1 MSLTV
6 KIRGDASH
14 FDKTIGSVNK
24 GMSQLGI
31 GIAAVGAAATA
42 AAGVAALKFIDFAKS
57 ASQAASGVESLK
69 MQFEVLLGSADAAGK
84 RIEEITRFAASTPFE
99 VDELA
104 RTSKLL
110 QTLGGT
116 LLATGEGLRMVGDAT
131 AIAGQPIEEMGL
143 HIGRLFNALTSGTS
157 AGEAVARLQEVGL
170 ITGVAKNQF
179 EALAAAQKKGTQP
192 ILTQNQALT
201 LLQNVM
207 SQTSG
212 AMAKLSATTEGKL
225 SNMADAV
232 SQFKVA
238 FGTGLNEGVRAGA
251 EAMSKGLSS
260 MQNEAEQAGKT
271 VGALIANAVNGDFE
285 LLIETGKLIG
295 SALLDG
301 MKLSFQVAGG
311 EVLAQLGGVMDKYTE
326 IGQISKAMGNK
337 PLEELIRGSSRG
349 VVSDNFEVAV
359 FEITEAARELREKA
373 KADAEFK
380 TQMKEL
386 FAAGSRPGSPGNT
399 PQMDAMLRQLE
410 RIANSVDQTF
420 PN

>member
-6 KIRGDASH
+6 KIKGDASH

-24 GMSQLGI
+24 GMSRLGI

-42 AAGVAALKFIDFAKS
+42 AAGVAAWKFIDFAKS

-84 RIEEITRFAASTPFE
+84 RMEEIIKFAASTPFE

-170 ITGVAKNQF
+170 ITGIAKNQF

-192 ILTQNQALT
+192 ILTQTQALT

-212 AMAKLSATTEGKL
+212 AMAKLSETTEGKL

-238 FGTGLNEGVRAGA
+238 FGEGLNEGVRFGA
-251 EAMSKGLSS
+251 EAISKGLSG
-260 MQNEAEQAGKT
+260 MQDEAKTMGGVFGRAIKDSFQGEYEGLVKIGMGIAQVIGAGLKAGLKIAFY
-271 VGALIANAVNGDFE
+271 GASQSIMEG
-285 LLIETGKLIG
+285 IENINPLRKLDMFKDSGKLSEQLKDTNPEIMQRAIEDAVT
-295 SALLDG
+295 SARDAFNA
-301 MKLSFQVAGG
+301 LSAPVGVTPTAQRLFDQGVRAGDPG
-311 EVLAQLGGVMDKYTE
+311 YGGTE
-326 IGQISKAMGNK
+326 MSKM
-337 PLEELIRGSSRG
+337 LE
-349 VVSDNFEVAV
+349 
-359 FEITEAARELREKA
+359 T
-373 KADAEFK
+373 
-380 TQMKEL
+380 
-386 FAAGSRPGSPGNT
+386 
-399 PQMDAMLRQLE
+399 LE
-410 RIANSVDQTF
+410 RIARAVDKPF

>member
-6 KIRGDASH
+6 KIKGDASH

-24 GMSQLGI
+24 GMSRLGI

-42 AAGVAALKFIDFAKS
+42 AAGVAAWKFLDFLKSSSK
-57 ASQAASGVESLK
+57 AAAGVESLK

-84 RIEEITRFAASTPFE
+84 RMEEIIKFAASTPFE

-116 LLATGEGLRMVGDAT
+116 LLATGDGLRMVGDAT

-170 ITGVAKNQF
+170 ITGDAKTKF
-179 EALAAAQKKGTQP
+179 EELAAAQKKGTQP
-192 ILTQNQALT
+192 ILTQKQALG

-207 SQTSG
+207 SKTSG
-212 AMAKLSATTEGKL
+212 AMAKLSETTEGKL

-238 FGTGLNEGVRAGA
+238 FGTGLNEGVTAGA
-251 EAMSKGLSS
+251 EAFSKGLSG
-260 MQNEAEQAGKT
+260 MQDQASVMGGVFGRAIKDSFEGEYEGMVEIGVRISQAIGAGMKAGMKIAWVSLGESVLEGIDALGDFVDPLGGAAGKEQAANLVSKRKNEY
-271 VGALIANAVNGDFE
+271 IARVIEDAV
-285 LLIETGKLIG
+285 IG
-295 SALLDG
+295 
-301 MKLSFQVAGG
+301 M
-311 EVLAQLGGVMDKYTE
+311 
-326 IGQISKAMGNK
+326 
-337 PLEELIRGSSRG
+337 R
-349 VVSDNFEVAV
+349 
-359 FEITEAARELREKA
+359 
-373 KADAEFK
+373 
-380 TQMKEL
+380 
-386 FAAGSRPGSPGNT
+386 
-399 PQMDAMLRQLE
+399 DAMNSLSAPVGVTPTAQRLFDQGVRAGDPGYGGTEMSKMLETLE
-410 RIANSVDQTF
+410 RIARAVDKPF

>member
-1 MSLTV
+1 MS
-6 KIRGDASH
+6 R
-14 FDKTIGSVNK
+14 
-24 GMSQLGI
+24 LGV

-42 AAGVAALKFIDFAKS
+42 AAGVAVLKFLDFAKS

-84 RIEEITRFAASTPFE
+84 RIEEITKFAASTPFE

-271 VGALIANAVNGDFE
+271 VGTLIANAVNGDFE
-285 LLIETGKLIG
+285 LLIETGELIG
-295 SALLDG
+295 MALKEGL
-301 MKLSFQVAGG
+301 KLSFQGIGGEILGWVAG
-311 EVLAQLGGVMDKYTE
+311 LADEYTPGGKINKALGRKSFQSTIQG
-326 IGQISKAMGNK
+326 A
-337 PLEELIRGSSRG
+337 SRG

-373 KADAEFK
+373 MADAEFREYI
-380 TQMKEL
+380 KER
-386 FAAGSRPGSPGNT
+386 FAAGVRPGSPGNT
-399 PQMDAMLRQLE
+399 KQMDDMLRQLE
-410 RIANSVDQTF
+410 IIARSVDQPF

>member
-14 FDKTIGSVNK
+14 FDRTIGSVNK
-24 GMSQLGI
+24 GMSRLGV

-84 RIEEITRFAASTPFE
+84 RIEEITKFAASTPFE

-260 MQNEAEQAGKT
+260 MQNEAEQAGET
-271 VGALIANAVNGDFE
+271 VGTLIANAVNGDFE
-285 LLIETGKLIG
+285 LLIDTGKLIG
-295 SALLDG
+295 MALKEGL
-301 MKLSFQVAGG
+301 KLSFQGVGG
-311 EVLAQLGGVMDKYTE
+311 EILGGIAGFVDEYTPLGM
-326 IGQISKAMGNK
+326 INK
-337 PLEELIRGSSRG
+337 KLGGKSFQSTIQGASRG
-349 VVSDNFEVAV
+349 VVSDNFEIAV

-380 TQMKEL
+380 AQMKDL

-410 RIANSVDQTF
+410 RIANSVDQPF

>member
-6 KIRGDASH
+6 KIKGDASH
-14 FDKTIGSVNK
+14 FDKTIGGVNK
-24 GMSQLGI
+24 GMSRLKI

-42 AAGVAALKFIDFAKS
+42 AAGVAAWKFIDFAKS

-84 RIEEITRFAASTPFE
+84 RIEEITKFAASTPFE

-104 RTSKLL
+104 RTSKTL

-192 ILTQNQALT
+192 ILTQKQALG

-260 MQNEAEQAGKT
+260 IQNTAEQAGKT
-271 VGALIANAVNGDFE
+271 VGASIANAINGDMGLMIKTGELIGMALKAGIDAAFHGGGSTIMEKITGLGGMTEYLDKLDPSGQSVLSRINKSFGSSDVASSNFE
-285 LLIETGKLIG
+285 L
-295 SALLDG
+295 
-301 MKLSFQVAGG
+301 
-311 EVLAQLGGVMDKYTE
+311 
-326 IGQISKAMGNK
+326 
-337 PLEELIRGSSRG
+337 
-349 VVSDNFEVAV
+349 AV
-359 FEITEAARELREKA
+359 FEISEAARELREQVV
-373 KADAEFK
+373 ADADFK
-380 TQMKEL
+380 NEMKEL
-386 FAAGSRPGSPGNT
+386 FSRGFRPGDPGST
-399 PQMDAMLRQLE
+399 PQMDQMLRQLE
-410 RIANSVDQTF
+410 RMNQALDKPF

>member
-24 GMSQLGI
+24 GMSRLGI

-42 AAGVAALKFIDFAKS
+42 AAGVAALKFLDFAKS

-84 RIEEITRFAASTPFE
+84 RIEEITKFAASTPFE

-192 ILTQNQALT
+192 ILTQKQALT

-271 VGALIANAVNGDFE
+271 VGTLIANAVNGDFE
-285 LLIETGKLIG
+285 LLIETGELVG
-295 SALLDG
+295 SALLEG
-301 MKLSFQVAGG
+301 IKLSFQGVGG
-311 EVLAQLGGVMDKYTE
+311 EVLAQLAGVMDKYTE
-326 IGQISKAMGNK
+326 IGQVSKSMGNK

-359 FEITEAARELREKA
+359 FEITEAARELREA
-373 KADAEFK
+373 TIADAEFK
-380 TQMKEL
+380 EYIKER
-386 FAAGSRPGSPGNT
+386 FAAGVRPGSPGNT
-399 PQMDAMLRQLE
+399 RQMDDMLRQLE
-410 RIANSVDQTF
+410 IIARAVDQPF

>member
-14 FDKTIGSVNK
+14 FDRTIGSVNK
-24 GMSQLGI
+24 GMSRLGV

-42 AAGVAALKFIDFAKS
+42 AAGVAAWKFLDFAKS

-84 RIEEITRFAASTPFE
+84 RIEEITKFAASTPFE

-192 ILTQNQALT
+192 ILTQKQALT

-260 MQNEAEQAGKT
+260 MQNAAEQAGKT
-271 VGALIANAVNGDFE
+271 VGASIANAINGDLELITKIGE
-285 LLIETGKLIG
+285 LLGMALKAGVDAGFHGVGSMIMEKITG
-295 SALLDG
+295 
-301 MKLSFQVAGG
+301 
-311 EVLAQLGGVMDKYTE
+311 LGGLTE
-326 IGQISKAMGNK
+326 KLNQLDPGGDSILSRLNK
-337 PLEELIRGSSRG
+337 GFASSD
-349 VVSDNFEVAV
+349 VASSNFEVAV
-359 FEITEAARELREKA
+359 FEITEAARELREA
-373 KADAEFK
+373 TIADAEFK
-380 TQMKEL
+380 EYIKER
-386 FAAGSRPGSPGNT
+386 FAAGVRPGSPGNT
-399 PQMDAMLRQLE
+399 RQMDDMLRQLE
-410 RIANSVDQTF
+410 IIARAVDQPF